1 MNSVTSDYIIG
12 GSGGF
17 GKGFKRTLLT
27 AKTKHNT
34 APHAT
39 YFAMG
44 ISFPFKSIVF
54 TFKPQLYFT
63 IQLFKNI
70 LQHSFANNDSF
81 P

>member
-1 MNSVTSDYIIG
+1 
-12 GSGGF
+12 
-17 GKGFKRTLLT
+17 
-27 AKTKHNT
+27 
-34 APHAT
+34 
-39 YFAMG
+39 MG

>member
-1 MNSVTSDYIIG
+1 MNSLISGYIMG
-12 GSGGF
+12 GSGGL

-44 ISFPFKSIVF
+44 MSFPFKSIVF

-63 IQLFKNI
+63 IQLFI
-70 LQHSFANNDSF
+70 
-81 P
+81 